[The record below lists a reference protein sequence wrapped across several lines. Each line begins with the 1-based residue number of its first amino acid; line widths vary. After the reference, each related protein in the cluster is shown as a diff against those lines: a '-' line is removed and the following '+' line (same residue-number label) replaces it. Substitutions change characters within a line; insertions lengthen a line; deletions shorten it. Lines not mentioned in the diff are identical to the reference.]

1 MERDVVS
8 TRFRAPLRSG
18 GTDREEALRVAFVG
32 TFPPARCGLATVTES
47 MLRSISQRLLTAAVP
62 WKAQGTDNSGA
73 WGMCRATDRA
83 TYGACSGKGT
93 VMSAPVELEGSVH
106 QADLE
111 RLVAGDH
118 HDPHQILGPHLEK
131 DGDGRVRVVIRG
143 WRPDAAGM
151 AVLSDGA
158 RIEMR
163 RIQAA
168 GVFAGVLEADAVPA
182 YRLESTDRNG
192 TTTSFDDPYGCW
204 PTLGEMDLH
213 LLGEGRHEGLWRH
226 LGAIVRVHQ
235 GLSGTSFAVWAPSAR
250 SVRVVGDFNG
260 WDGRVHP
267 MRVLGSSGVWEIFL
281 PGVGPGARY
290 KYEVVSQGGRLSL
303 RADPFALAAEVP
315 PATASIVTRS
325 THESSSPHLPAVLR
339 GRTRHPRRHS
349 LQTHPLVYQPRQ
361 VHRSFAGSLATAP
374 VAPWSGWPG

>member
-1 MERDVVS
+1 
-8 TRFRAPLRSG
+8 
-18 GTDREEALRVAFVG
+18 
-32 TFPPARCGLATVTES
+32 
-47 MLRSISQRLLTAAVP
+47 
-62 WKAQGTDNSGA
+62 
-73 WGMCRATDRA
+73 
-83 TYGACSGKGT
+83 
-93 VMSAPVELEGSVH
+93 MSAPVGLEGSVD

-131 DGDGRVRVVIRG
+131 DGDGRVGVVIRG
-143 WRPDAAGM
+143 WRPDAVGM

-163 RIQAA
+163 RIHAA

-182 YRLESTDRNG
+182 YCLESTDRNG
-192 TTTSFDDPYGCW
+192 TTTCFDDPYGCW

-250 SVRVVGDFNG
+250 SVRVVGDFNR
-260 WDGRVHP
+260 WDGRVNP
-267 MRVLGSSGVWEIFL
+267 MRVLGGSGVWEIFL

-290 KYEVVSQGGRLSL
+290 KYEVVSQGGHLSGL
-303 RADPFALAAEVP
+303 ARNFGDVFVGAVMRRA
-315 PATASIVTRS
+315 
-325 THESSSPHLPAVLR
+325 
-339 GRTRHPRRHS
+339 
-349 LQTHPLVYQPRQ
+349 
-361 VHRSFAGSLATAP
+361 
-374 VAPWSGWPG
+374 

>member
-1 MERDVVS
+1 
-8 TRFRAPLRSG
+8 
-18 GTDREEALRVAFVG
+18 
-32 TFPPARCGLATVTES
+32 
-47 MLRSISQRLLTAAVP
+47 
-62 WKAQGTDNSGA
+62 
-73 WGMCRATDRA
+73 
-83 TYGACSGKGT
+83 
-93 VMSAPVELEGSVH
+93 MSAPVGLEGSVH

-131 DGDGRVRVVIRG
+131 DGDGRVWVVIRG

-151 AVLSDGA
+151 AVLSGGA

-163 RIQAA
+163 RIHVA

-182 YRLESTDRNG
+182 YRLESTDCNG
-192 TTTSFDDPYGCW
+192 AKTSFDDPYGCW

-267 MRVLGSSGVWEIFL
+267 MRVLGG
-281 PGVGPGARY
+281 
-290 KYEVVSQGGRLSL
+290 
-303 RADPFALAAEVP
+303 
-315 PATASIVTRS
+315 
-325 THESSSPHLPAVLR
+325 
-339 GRTRHPRRHS
+339 
-349 LQTHPLVYQPRQ
+349 
-361 VHRSFAGSLATAP
+361 
-374 VAPWSGWPG
+374 